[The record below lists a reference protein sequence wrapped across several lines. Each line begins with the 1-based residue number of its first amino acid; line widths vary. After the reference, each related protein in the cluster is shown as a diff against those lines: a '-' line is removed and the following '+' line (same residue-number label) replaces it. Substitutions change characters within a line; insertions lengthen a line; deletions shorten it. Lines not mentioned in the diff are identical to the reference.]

1 MQNSDSSLSCGA
13 TGRKMVVSKPTV
25 KKRNE
30 EAGSL
35 RTLSDKELEK
45 MTTKQLNE
53 YTRHIPS
60 QQAQKLKKRRRI
72 LKNRRYALKCRL
84 KSIQKRKTTIEENQS
99 LENELSATRTDLKVI
114 LKERD
119 YYRSKCVQLYS
130 DVFERFYPS
139 NSTKSGKFSPWRMY
153 PYSNWVGFT
162 WW

>member
-1 MQNSDSSLSCGA
+1 MEDLQRTDIQNSDSSLSCGA
-13 TGRKMVVSKPTV
+13 TGRKMVVSKPTI

-99 LENELSATRTDLKVI
+99 LENELSATRRDLKVI

-139 NSTKSGKFSPWRMY
+139 NSTKSGKFSP
-153 PYSNWVGFT
+153 
-162 WW
+162 